1 MLLRGLWDRT
11 IPRRAGT
18 CQVTEALP
26 KPTPMLPEK
35 NSASTAQRDQLI
47 AITVRIGA
55 DID

>member
-26 KPTPMLPEK
+26 KPTLPEK